1 MMNTIVERAAFGRIM
16 YGVCVGGGG
25 GGGGQRGGEGRANQV
40 S

>member
-25 GGGGQRGGEGRANQV
+25 GGGGAERRGGE